1 MAEVIL
7 KNVRKVYPN
16 TESKKKKKKD
26 EAVEKKNNLE
36 ITDEGVVAVQDFN
49 IDVADKE
56 FIVLVGPS
64 GCGKSTTL
72 RMIAGFEDLS
82 DGEIHLCGRP
92 VSIKSKNLYVPPEE
106 RGLGMVFQSFAV
118 WPHMNIF
125 ENVAF
130 PLRVRKVPKAEMIE
144 RVKMALKHTS
154 LDGMEKVYPGNLSG
168 GQQQRIALARAIV
181 TNPKVMLLDEPLS
194 NLDPKLR
201 ETMRFE
207 IKELQKKFNF
217 TIIFVTH
224 DQSEAM
230 ALSDRMMVMDMGN
243 IVQIGTPTE
252 LYNRPVNRFVHKFL
266 GQSTFTDVVIQDGK
280 VYAKGD
286 MAQPLPVALPENGE
300 REMVMATRPNQIE
313 MNHTDG
319 YKTKV
324 EKRIFLTNYTEY
336 LVRVGDQL
344 LQVQTPHRNAFAQGE
359 TCYLKFPG
367 IMWYGRED
375 EQAEAERNR
384 RQLV

>member
-1 MAEVIL
+1 MDQIVL
-7 KNVRKVYPN
+7 NHDTKQFTTKTLGTV
-16 TESKKKKKKD
+16 T
-26 EAVEKKNNLE
+26 AVN
-36 ITDEGVVAVQDFN
+36 DFN
-49 IDVADKE
+49 LTIKE
-56 FIVLVGPS
+56 GECFSFLGPS
-64 GCGKSTTL
+64 GCGKTTTL

-230 ALSDRMMVMDMGN
+230 ALSA
-243 IVQIGTPTE
+243 P
-252 LYNRPVNRFVHKFL
+252 
-266 GQSTFTDVVIQDGK
+266 
-280 VYAKGD
+280 
-286 MAQPLPVALPENGE
+286 
-300 REMVMATRPNQIE
+300 
-313 MNHTDG
+313 
-319 YKTKV
+319 
-324 EKRIFLTNYTEY
+324 
-336 LVRVGDQL
+336 
-344 LQVQTPHRNAFAQGE
+344 
-359 TCYLKFPG
+359 
-367 IMWYGRED
+367 
-375 EQAEAERNR
+375 
-384 RQLV
+384 

>member
-1 MAEVIL
+1 
-7 KNVRKVYPN
+7 
-16 TESKKKKKKD
+16 
-26 EAVEKKNNLE
+26 
-36 ITDEGVVAVQDFN
+36 
-49 IDVADKE
+49 
-56 FIVLVGPS
+56 
-64 GCGKSTTL
+64 
-72 RMIAGFEDLS
+72 MIAGFEDLS

-92 VSIKSKNLYVPPEE
+92 VQHQEQKPVCAAGGARAGHGVL
-106 RGLGMVFQSFAV
+106 QSFAV

-252 LYNRPVNRFVHKFL
+252 LYNRP
-266 GQSTFTDVVIQDGK
+266 GK
-280 VYAKGD
+280 
-286 MAQPLPVALPENGE
+286 PLCA
-300 REMVMATRPNQIE
+300 
-313 MNHTDG
+313 
-319 YKTKV
+319 
-324 EKRIFLTNYTEY
+324 
-336 LVRVGDQL
+336 
-344 LQVQTPHRNAFAQGE
+344 
-359 TCYLKFPG
+359 
-367 IMWYGRED
+367 
-375 EQAEAERNR
+375 
-384 RQLV
+384 

>member
-1 MAEVIL
+1 MDQIVL
-7 KNVRKVYPN
+7 NHVTKQFTTKTLGTV
-16 TESKKKKKKD
+16 T
-26 EAVEKKNNLE
+26 AVN
-36 ITDEGVVAVQDFN
+36 DFN
-49 IDVADKE
+49 LTIKE
-56 FIVLVGPS
+56 GECFSFLGPS
-64 GCGKSTTL
+64 GCGKTTTL

-207 IKELQKKFNF
+207 STPSGFTSLGSELYRYPRLRAEKLTPNLFAPILPAIFDGNVYPTVISRKAIYFKSC
-217 TIIFVTH
+217 IHPSFVT
-224 DQSEAM
+224 
-230 ALSDRMMVMDMGN
+230 
-243 IVQIGTPTE
+243 
-252 LYNRPVNRFVHKFL
+252 
-266 GQSTFTDVVIQDGK
+266 
-280 VYAKGD
+280 
-286 MAQPLPVALPENGE
+286 PVAHWL
-300 REMVMATRPNQIE
+300 A
-313 MNHTDG
+313 
-319 YKTKV
+319 
-324 EKRIFLTNYTEY
+324 
-336 LVRVGDQL
+336 
-344 LQVQTPHRNAFAQGE
+344 
-359 TCYLKFPG
+359 
-367 IMWYGRED
+367 
-375 EQAEAERNR
+375 
-384 RQLV
+384 